1 MKRLPAA
8 ALIGLL
14 VLLAPARGRAL
25 DNIRIAYPS
34 MSSSVF
40 YFIIAEKQGYFK
52 EEGLNVEVLS
62 IRGEIAI
69 RIALAGEI
77 DFFTN
82 AGSAL
87 GAAIRGVPVKIVAVI
102 QDQPSWDLIVQPNI
116 KSVAQLRGQ
125 TIAVMSPEGS
135 LAVTTREILKK
146 NGMDPAKDANLI
158 VMGGDDVRFMALKGK
173 AIQATLMNPTT
184 SFMAQKEG
192 FHRLASAGEYVKFI
206 QGGIATTD
214 DKIRQNPAKI
224 ARFMRGAMKGLHFY
238 LTKRDAAIAYMMD
251 ITKMK
256 DRELAGVIYDRDL
269 KFLLKDA
276 ASSDQVLQAMIEDM
290 RKNIGV
296 KKEFKVTDVFDLS
309 FVRKA
314 NEDLQASGWK
324 P

>member
-1 MKRLPAA
+1 
-8 ALIGLL
+8 
-14 VLLAPARGRAL
+14 
-25 DNIRIAYPS
+25 
-34 MSSSVF
+34 
-40 YFIIAEKQGYFK
+40 
-52 EEGLNVEVLS
+52 
-62 IRGEIAI
+62 
-69 RIALAGEI
+69 
-77 DFFTN
+77 
-82 AGSAL
+82 
-87 GAAIRGVPVKIVAVI
+87 
-102 QDQPSWDLIVQPNI
+102 
-116 KSVAQLRGQ
+116 
-125 TIAVMSPEGS
+125 
-135 LAVTTREILKK
+135 
-146 NGMDPAKDANLI
+146 MDPAKDANLI

-184 SFMAQKEG
+184 SFMAQKES

-214 DKIRQNPAKI
+214 DKIRQNPAKM

-296 KKEFKVTDVFDLS
+296 KKALKLADVFDLT